1 MSRLGETNLRALAAS
16 IVATGLRDANYTFFN
31 LDDGIISHRDPV
43 SGALVADQT
52 AFPSGTLSPLAA
64 YVNGLGLQ
72 LGAYT
77 DRGTTTCEGRPG
89 AKGYEAQDAQTWASW
104 GVTLLKEDSCAS
116 DQDFSAAAA
125 DYGAMA
131 AGLRATGKDVFFSL
145 CGWFSGFAAFS
156 RLDPPVG
163 DAWRVGT
170 DVPNLERFLQNIEAA
185 EAASTFAGPNHGW
198 PDVDMIGGHWPAD
211 AEILHVS
218 FIATIGAPLL
228 LSWNIS
234 ASSASTLPL
243 STYMNPE
250 LLAVHSDDPAR
261 AVTARGRYY
270 ARVSGG
276 AVTGPGVAENVG
288 VPVDTEV
295 PCADARAQ
303 WKWTP
308 NASSG
313 YGTLEAH
320 ALPGLCMGAWDE
332 WVGGCIDAVAIQLTP
347 CGSAASGCDVSAQ
360 AWRYNASSR
369 ALAIELS
376 WGGGTPRPGPFLSL
390 VGGVPGG
397 LYLQSMA
404 GSTPPSS
411 SSPPEEQSWLAALP
425 TVGPP
430 VTVTIASA
438 TTGFCLG
445 GANTSATNVW
455 ARWLSDGSVA
465 LLFFNVGSVAV
476 SATCDATCLAL
487 ALGGSVS
494 AQWSVRNV
502 WQRSDLPSLTI
513 QAWYTTPTL
522 PPHGGSLLLR
532 VTLL

>member
-313 YGTLEAH
+313 YGTLEAL

-513 QAWYTTPTL
+513 QAGYTTPTL

-532 VTLL
+532 VTPL